1 MAASSQS
8 ALQVGQSAVDDLS
21 RRTGLSKA
29 SIMGTVRVIGGAMV
43 GISVLVVVLNEIFTL
58 DAINNSSGPFADVIS
73 QLTGIG
79 GAALGL
85 LVIGI
90 LVLGANRVMGFFGG
104 GGM

>member
-90 LVLGANRVMGFFGG
+90 LVLGANRVIGFFGG

>member
-8 ALQVGQSAVDDLS
+8 ALQVGQSAVNDLS